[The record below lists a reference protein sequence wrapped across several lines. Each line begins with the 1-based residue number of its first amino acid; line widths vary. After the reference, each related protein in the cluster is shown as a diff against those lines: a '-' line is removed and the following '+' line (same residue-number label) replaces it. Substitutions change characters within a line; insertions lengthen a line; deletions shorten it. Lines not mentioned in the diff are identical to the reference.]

1 MAVSQLGEVYQTA
14 SHARAK
20 PFLAG
25 PFCFLPIT
33 LASLCWSLA
42 GSGSIGFKN
51 RTDYAGAWEHAQC
64 KRIDA

>member
-1 MAVSQLGEVYQTA
+1 MTVSQLGEKYQTA

-25 PFCFLPIT
+25 PFCFLPI
-33 LASLCWSLA
+33 ASLCWSLA

-51 RTDYAGAWEHAQC
+51 RTEYAGACEHARC